1 MFDGWL
7 SELGDVAVDGMSR
20 RELCDAAAG
29 SGRLRAAL
37 DGFDARLAAALAGLD
52 DDGPGPSSMFRGAT
66 KCSQREADRRARRA
80 ERLVELPT
88 AAAALAAGEI
98 TAEHADT
105 LIRAADNTSAEA
117 VEASK
122 LVRDA
127 RCRPADLH
135 ERDARDW
142 TRRTQ
147 TRVSLEA
154 QQRRRVAARRC
165 VIFDNESDMT
175 VLHAEFDP
183 VTGAKVRSLL
193 DTAVNAM
200 FTTDG
205 GREHAD
211 QIRTV
216 QQRRAD
222 ALAELIAGTDHRDD
236 AGNHDHD
243 GLNGRGDDA
252 ASTKRRGRSGPVRTQ
267 LLVIAHADGTA
278 EIPGTGPIPAGEL
291 ARLACNSDLYG
302 LVFSTDGRPLW
313 HGTRVRIADDN
324 QWRMLIARD
333 KGCVI
338 CDARPARCE
347 AHHLIFAR
355 PPHNGPTD
363 IDNLVLLCA
372 HHHHLVHDRG
382 QTLRRRADGTWHLHP
397 RDPPGSGPPR
407 QSEDRDIRAGK
418 PEDLDVGARLRTNEA
433 ERCAVP
439 SADGC

>member
-7 SELGDVAVDGMSR
+7 NELRDVAVEGLSR
-20 RELCDAAAG
+20 GELCDAAAA

-37 DGFDARLAAALAGLD
+37 DGFDARLAAALTGLG
-52 DDGPGPSSMFRGAT
+52 DDGAGPSAMFRGAT

-80 ERLVELPT
+80 EGLAELPT
-88 AAAALAAGEI
+88 TAAALAAGEI

-105 LIRAADNTSAEA
+105 LLRAAEATSSHA

-122 LVRDA
+122 LVRHA
-127 RCRPADLH
+127 TERPADLLNR
-135 ERDARDW
+135 EARDW

-147 TRVSLEA
+147 SQTSLEA

-175 VLHAEFDP
+175 VLHAELDP
-183 VTGAKVRSLL
+183 ITGAKVRSML

-200 FTTDG
+200 FTADG
-205 GREHAD
+205 GRDHAD

-222 ALAELIAGTDHRDD
+222 ALAELIAGT
-236 AGNHDHD
+236 GNHD
-243 GLNGRGDDA
+243 GPNRRGDDA
-252 ASTKRRGRSGPVRTQ
+252 ASTTRRGRSGPVRTQ

-291 ARLACNSDLYG
+291 AGLACHSDLFG

-324 QWRMLIARD
+324 QWRMLVARD

-338 CDARPARCE
+338 CDTRPARCE
-347 AHHLIFAR
+347 AHHVIFAR

-397 RDPPGSGPPR
+397 RDPPDPRDPPGSGPPR
-407 QSEDRDIRAGK
+407 RSEDRGTRAGK

-433 ERCAVP
+433 GRSAVR
-439 SADGC
+439 SGGGC